1 MRVHVHTHT
10 GSRHSGRRPPEMSQS
25 LHGLPSLRFTPRG
38 SGRPCLEADEGSEG
52 SEERRP
58 GRGGRQKEEG
68 ERACR
73 AAAAARPCP
82 PPGDAGAEPPAR
94 DAGAKT
100 PAAPRP
106 LSAVQHRR
114 LPGQC
119 PAAADLGPSEA
130 HTVSVQEAALACA
143 RVLGAA
149 PAARCPLCWQV
160 EGPGTAGLRR
170 RATRGCCLC
179 S

>member
-10 GSRHSGRRPPEMSQS
+10 GSRHSGRRPPEKSQS

-68 ERACR
+68 ERACQ

-82 PPGDAGAEPPAR
+82 PPGDAGAELPAR

-100 PAAPRP
+100 PAAPGRCLLSSTGGFQVSAPQP
-106 LSAVQHRR
+106 LIW
-114 LPGQC
+114 G
-119 PAAADLGPSEA
+119 
-130 HTVSVQEAALACA
+130 
-143 RVLGAA
+143 
-149 PAARCPLCWQV
+149 
-160 EGPGTAGLRR
+160 RR
-170 RATRGCCLC
+170 RRTQ
-179 S
+179 